1 MLRVSVSFFLFT
13 ISTATTATTT
23 ATATSSHTYGV
34 NLHNNIPTD
43 ASLQQMIHAGLQT
56 FRIDGF
62 SWRQLEPTQGIFN
75 FSLYDAVIPRFQAL
89 GLKVITGCDH
99 TLPVELFLEL
109 FTIHTFN
116 QESQNYTVH

>member
-1 MLRVSVSFFLFT
+1 
-13 ISTATTATTT
+13 
-23 ATATSSHTYGV
+23 
-34 NLHNNIPTD
+34 
-43 ASLQQMIHAGLQT
+43 MIHAGLQT